1 MNSQDVSLL
10 RKQAIRFAV
19 LLGVVSLFSDVTYE
33 SARSLNGPY
42 LAMLGASATAVGV
55 ISGLGEL
62 IGYGLRLASG
72 FLVDRTRKY
81 WLMTITGYAVN
92 LLAVPLMAF
101 AGRWEFAASLI
112 ILERLGKSI
121 RTPAR
126 DVMLSHA
133 GSSIGAGWA
142 FGLHEAMDQIGA
154 TAGPLIV
161 SAVLYFRGDY
171 RMAYAFLSIPAVLA
185 LSSLFIARL
194 SFPEPSNLSVPSRKV
209 DPAGLRKGFW
219 LYMAAVAFIAAGYAD
234 FPLIAFHFRQAAVA
248 DEQLIP
254 LFYAAAMLADAVAA
268 LLLGKLFDRFG
279 LFTVMVGVVFSIA
292 FPPLVFFGGWISGLA
307 GMVFWGIGMAMQESV
322 LRAAISTMIPLEK
335 RGSAFGIFNTGYGI
349 SWFLGSAAMGF
360 LYDLS
365 VSYVVIF
372 SMALQA
378 ISIVLLLSA
387 RKVSKS

>member
-1 MNSQDVSLL
+1 MGTNDLNL
-10 RKQAIRFAV
+10 RKQALRFAI

-42 LAMLGASATAVGV
+42 LAMLGASATAVGI

-72 FLVDRTRKY
+72 FLVDRTRRY
-81 WLMTITGYAVN
+81 WLITIAGYSVN
-92 LLAVPLMAF
+92 LLVVPFMAL

-161 SAVLYFRGDY
+161 SAVLYFKSDY
-171 RMAYAFLSIPAVLA
+171 RLAYAFLAIPAVLA
-185 LSSLFIARL
+185 LSSLLIARV
-194 SFPEPSNLSVPSRKV
+194 SFPEPSGLSAPSRKIEA
-209 DPAGLRKGFW
+209 AGLKKGFW
-219 LYMAAVAFIAAGYAD
+219 LYMAAVALIAAGYAD

-254 LFYAAAMLADAVAA
+254 LFYAAAMLSDAAAA

-279 LFTVMVGVVFSIA
+279 LFTVMVGVIFSIA
-292 FPPLVFFGGWISGLA
+292 FPPLVFLGGWKAGLL

-372 SMALQA
+372 SMALQGA
-378 ISIVLLLSA
+378 SILLLVIA
-387 RKVSKS
+387 RKITR

>member
-1 MNSQDVSLL
+1 MGTNDLNL
-10 RKQAIRFAV
+10 RKQALRFAI

-42 LAMLGASATAVGV
+42 LAMLGASATAVGI

-81 WLMTITGYAVN
+81 WLITIAGYSVN
-92 LLAVPLMAF
+92 LLVVPFMAL

-133 GSSIGAGWA
+133 GSTIGAGWA

-161 SAVLYFRGDY
+161 SAVLYFKSDY
-171 RMAYAFLSIPAVLA
+171 RLAYAFLAIPAVLA
-185 LSSLFIARL
+185 LSSLLIARI
-194 SFPEPSNLSVPSRKV
+194 SFPEPSGLSAPSRKIV
-209 DPAGLRKGFW
+209 AAGLRKGFW
-219 LYMAAVAFIAAGYAD
+219 LYMAAVALIAAGYAD
-234 FPLIAFHFRQAAVA
+234 FPLIAFHFRQTAVA

-254 LFYAAAMLADAVAA
+254 LFYAAAMLSDAAAA

-279 LFTVMVGVVFSIA
+279 LFTVMAGVVFSIA
-292 FPPLVFFGGWISGLA
+292 FPPLVFLGGWKAGLL

-322 LRAAISTMIPLEK
+322 LRAAISMMIPLEK

-360 LYDLS
+360 LYDIS

-378 ISIVLLLSA
+378 VSIVLLLSA
-387 RKVSKS
+387 RKISSS

>member
-1 MNSQDVSLL
+1 MGTNDPNL
-10 RKQAIRFAV
+10 RKQALRFAI

-42 LAMLGASATAVGV
+42 LAMLGASATAVGI

-81 WLMTITGYAVN
+81 WLITIAGYSVN
-92 LLAVPLMAF
+92 LLVVPFMAL

-161 SAVLYFRGDY
+161 SAVLYFKSDY
-171 RMAYAFLSIPAVLA
+171 RLAYAFLAIPAVLA
-185 LSSLFIARL
+185 LSSLLIARV
-194 SFPEPSNLSVPSRKV
+194 SFPEPSGLSAPSRKIEA
-209 DPAGLRKGFW
+209 AGLKKGFW
-219 LYMAAVAFIAAGYAD
+219 LYMAAVALIAAGYAD
-234 FPLIAFHFRQAAVA
+234 FPLIAFHFRQTAVA

-254 LFYAAAMLADAVAA
+254 LFYAAAMLSDAAAA

-279 LFTVMVGVVFSIA
+279 LFTVMAGVVFSIA
-292 FPPLVFFGGWISGLA
+292 FPSLVFLGGWKAGLL

-349 SWFLGSAAMGF
+349 SWFLGSAAMGY

-372 SMALQA
+372 SMALQ
-378 ISIVLLLSA
+378 IVSIVLLLSA
-387 RKVSKS
+387 RRLSIK